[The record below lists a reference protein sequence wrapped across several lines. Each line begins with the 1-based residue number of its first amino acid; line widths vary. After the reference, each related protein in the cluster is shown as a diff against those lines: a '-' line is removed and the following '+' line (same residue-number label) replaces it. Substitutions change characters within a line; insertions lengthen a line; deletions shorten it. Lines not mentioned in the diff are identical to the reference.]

1 MKTREKILPNCIV
14 KRINPG
20 DEDKDVSSAVV
31 AALAMYI
38 IGVVFIYYWE
48 PFGDG
53 NRWRETCL
61 AICIL
66 AILIALGYMFVARVS
81 LLERKRKRAIKAYA
95 KAKKNEKEAKT
106 EEARIKAKEWKA
118 SLEEELEELHVPLDC
133 EAIKKRQKELERSAA
148 N

>member
-1 MKTREKILPNCIV
+1 
-14 KRINPG
+14 
-20 DEDKDVSSAVV
+20 
-31 AALAMYI
+31 
-38 IGVVFIYYWE
+38 
-48 PFGDG
+48 
-53 NRWRETCL
+53 
-61 AICIL
+61 
-66 AILIALGYMFVARVS
+66 MFVARVS

-133 EAIKKRQKELERSAA
+133 EAIKKRQKELERSDA